1 MSELYE
7 LFSQHPRISTDTR
20 RIEPDSIFFA
30 LRGDTFDGNRFV
42 AEALE
47 KGAAYAVSDDPQV
60 AASDE
65 RQRIVL
71 VDDTLKALQAEVG
84 GYIETVT
91 IASDVVVICNEEGVP
106 LGMPYNCRFVDVDFV
121 GPILVVGRNKDEF
134 CDVPEAD
141 FLMHHLRGEEDTHDD

>member
-91 IASDVVVICNEEGVP
+91 FASDAAVICNEE
-106 LGMPYNCRFVDVDFV
+106 
-121 GPILVVGRNKDEF
+121 
-134 CDVPEAD
+134 
-141 FLMHHLRGEEDTHDD
+141 

>member
-71 VDDTLKALQAEVG
+71 VDDTLKALQDLARCHRR
-84 GYIETVT
+84 
-91 IASDVVVICNEEGVP
+91 A
-106 LGMPYNCRFVDVDFV
+106 LGI
-121 GPILVVGRNKDEF
+121 PILAISGSNGNTTTK
-134 CDVPEAD
+134 
-141 FLMHHLRGEEDTHDD
+141 